1 VSQAGGLSLNASAPA
16 PRTVLVLPAWYPTSE
31 QPLAGVF
38 VRDHVRAA
46 AAYGHRLVVLVD
58 EGSDSA
64 PRGLFS
70 LVENRDG
77 PLRIARLSYRRSL
90 GAAAFIPAVIALS
103 RRLAREGTPVDL
115 LHAHVHWMGWA
126 ATQAGWLLRRPVVI
140 SEHSSEW
147 PRGQITPAALRR
159 ARIAFRRAA
168 LVCPVDVQLEHAI
181 EERGVHGRF
190 RVVPNT
196 VDTGVFRPLSEGRR
210 TPTRLVNV
218 AQHVEVKGLDVL
230 LEAFAGVAKRRSGL
244 TLKLIGDGPLTPK
257 LKQLALQLGVDGS
270 VSFAGRLDA
279 ARVAEELRGADAM
292 VISSLSENLPVALL
306 EALCC
311 GLPVAAT
318 SVGGIPNALGK
329 DGELASP
336 GDPQQLASAV
346 EALLDG
352 YSRFDRGDI
361 AARAAARWSLSS
373 IGAIWDEIYRSF

>member
-1 VSQAGGLSLNASAPA
+1 LSQAGGRALNASATE

-38 VRDHVRAA
+38 VRDHARAA
-46 AAYGHRLVVLVD
+46 AAYGHRLVVLVN
-58 EGSDSA
+58 EENRSA

-70 LVENRDG
+70 LVDDRDG

-90 GAAAFIPAVIALS
+90 GTAAFIPAVAALS

-126 ATQAGWLLRRPVVI
+126 ATQAGWLMRRPVVI

-168 LVCPVDVQLEHAI
+168 LVCPVDAQLERAI

-196 VDTGVFRPLSEGRR
+196 VDTGVFRPPSRAPG
-210 TPTRLVNV
+210 THARLVNV
-218 AQHVEVKGLDVL
+218 AQHVEVKAHDVL
-230 LEAFAGVAKRRSGL
+230 LEAFAGVAKRRPGL
-244 TLKLIGDGPLTPK
+244 TLVLIGEGPLTPK
-257 LKQLALQLGVDGS
+257 LKQLAVQLAIEGAVSFVGS
-270 VSFAGRLDA
+270 VDA
-279 ARVAEELRGADAM
+279 PRVAEELRRADALVM
-292 VISSLSENLPVALL
+292 SSLSENLPLALL

-318 SVGGIPNALGK
+318 SVGGIPNALGT
-329 DGELASP
+329 DGELAPP
-336 GDPQQLASAV
+336 GDPERLASAV
-346 EALLDG
+346 EAVLGG
-352 YSRFDRGDI
+352 YSRFDRDDI
-361 AARAAARWSLSS
+361 AARAAARWSFATV
-373 IGAIWDEIYRSF
+373 GAIWDEIYRSL